1 MKLTNIALLGV
12 GRMGE
17 ALLSG
22 LAAEGA
28 TRLFVYDV
36 NRPRL
41 RSISRK
47 YRAQV
52 TSSPAELVSSVP
64 TVILCVKPQVMKAI
78 LPRLGKY
85 FRKGQLVIS
94 IAAGITL
101 AYLKQHIKAAAL
113 VRVMPNAPALI
124 GEGVSVLAFAPGV
137 SAQRRRQALAIFQAL
152 GAVMVL
158 PEKHMDA
165 VTGLSGSG
173 PAFVY
178 GVIDALV
185 KGGQKAGLAPK
196 VAETLAV
203 LTTIGAAKMVMH
215 TGKKPQELIN
225 MVASPGGTTLAGLEV
240 LEAAA
245 VFSGISRAVQAAA
258 KRSKALSR

>member
-1 MKLTNIALLGV
+1 VKLTNIALLGV

-28 TRLFVYDV
+28 ARLYVYDTQK
-36 NRPRL
+36 PKL
-41 RSISRK
+41 ISISRK

-52 TSSPAELVSSVP
+52 TSSQEELVKKAP

-78 LPRLGKY
+78 LPKLGKY

-101 AYLKQHIKAAAL
+101 SYLKKHIKGAAL

-124 GEGVSVLAFAPGV
+124 GEGISVLAFAPNV
-137 SAQRRRQALAIFQAL
+137 SAKQRRQALAIFQAL
-152 GAVMVL
+152 GAVLVL
-158 PEKHMDA
+158 PEKHMNA

-185 KGGQKAGLAPK
+185 KGGQKAGLKPK
-196 VAETLAV
+196 VAETLAL
-203 LTTIGAAKMVMH
+203 LTTIGAAKMLIH
-215 TGKKPQELIN
+215 TGKKPQALID
-225 MVASPGGTTLAGLEV
+225 MVTSPGGTTLAGLKV
-240 LEAAA
+240 LEEAA

-258 KRSKALSR
+258 KRSKELSR